1 MIGGTTTG
9 GGWQFWID
17 RGGTFTDVVARRP
30 DGGGLVTHKLLS
42 DNPEHYRDAAIQGI
56 REVLGLAPGEP
67 IRGVDAVKMGTT
79 VATNALLERKGDRTV
94 LVVNRGFRDALRI
107 GYQTRPRLFDLR
119 IVLPEMLY
127 ERVVEVDARVGAGGE
142 VLTPL
147 DPAPAEAGLR
157 AAYAD
162 GIRSVAIVLMHGYRY
177 PEHELVLGRL
187 ARAIGFTQVST
198 SYETSPLMKLV
209 GRGDTTVVD
218 AYLSPLLRRYIDQ
231 VAAELGEGAR
241 LMFMQSNGGL
251 TDARRFQGKDAI
263 LSGPAGG
270 IVGAVETAA
279 RAGRNR
285 IISFDMGGTS
295 TDVAHYD
302 GAYERA
308 FETLV
313 AGVRMRAPMMM
324 IHTVAA
330 GGGSILSFDG
340 ARYRVGPESAGADP
354 GPACYRRGGPLC
366 VTDCNVLLGKL
377 QPEFFPRM
385 FGPGQDEP
393 LDRETV
399 VAGFEALAAE
409 IGERTGGAGTAP
421 PAAEEVAEGFLRIAV
436 DNMANAIKS
445 ISVRRGYDVTGYTL
459 NCFGG
464 AGGQHACLV
473 ADALGMTRVMI
484 HPLAGVLSAYGMG
497 LADVRALR
505 DRAVEAR
512 LDGAGAEVL
521 DRVLDELGGEAR
533 AELAAQGIGEERIR
547 VLRRAHVRY
556 DGTDT
561 PDLVDAGDA
570 REMQTRF
577 EDAHRRRYGFVM
589 PEKGLVIE
597 AASVEA
603 IGSMEAS
610 GNPFAAGVEEGR
622 GGEAR
627 QGEPNPK
634 PEAER
639 GRGRE
644 RAGEPEPVARV
655 RAWLD
660 GKERDTPVY
669 RREALAPE
677 AALNGPAILLE
688 STATTVVEP
697 GWRASV
703 AASGDLF
710 LERIVP
716 LARESAAG
724 TDCDPVMLEV
734 FNNRFMSIAEQM
746 GLTLENTAYSVN
758 IKERLDFSCAL
769 FDPDGMLVAN
779 APHIPIHLG
788 SMGESVVTVAR
799 ENRGRMKPGDVFC
812 VNAPYNG
819 GTHLPDVTV
828 ITPVFDDG
836 EPAAAAGARADG
848 GAGASADAKA
858 EVEAAPGAPRILF
871 FVASRGHHADIGGSM
886 PGSMPPDARTVEEE
900 GILFDNFMLV
910 DGGGFLEAEL
920 RAHLGAG
927 RWPARNPDHNVAD
940 LKAQI
945 AAGAKGI
952 QEVRRMIDEFGLDVV
967 HAYMKHVQDNAEEQ
981 VRRVI
986 DVMRDGE
993 FDLPM
998 DIGSRIRVRITF
1010 DTAKR
1015 AATVDFTGTSE
1026 QLPNNFNA
1034 PSAVARSAVLYVFR
1048 CLVEDDI
1055 PLNEGCLKPIR
1066 IVIPED
1072 SMLAPKYPAAVAAGN
1087 VETSQALVD
1096 ALFGALAVAAES
1108 QGTMNNI
1115 LFGNERH
1122 QYYETVC
1129 GGAGA
1134 GPGYDGTSAV
1144 HTHMTNTRLTDPE
1157 ILEWR
1162 YPVVLESFGV
1172 NRGSGGAGRWR
1183 GGDGTV
1189 RRIRFLEAMDLTVL
1203 SQHRIIAPYGL
1214 AGGEAGRC
1222 GCNWVERT
1230 DGTVDE
1236 MTGQDHRRVGP
1247 GDVFVLETPSGG
1259 GYGPPLPPNSG

>member
-1 MIGGTTTG
+1 MSDGMT
-9 GGWQFWID
+9 GWQFWID

-30 DGGGLVTHKLLS
+30 DGALLTHKLLS
-42 DNPEHYRDAAIQGI
+42 ESPEHYRDAAIQGI
-56 REVLGLAPGEP
+56 RELLGVAPSAL
-67 IRGVDAVKMGTT
+67 ITGVDTVKMGTT
-79 VATNALLERKGDRTV
+79 VATNALLERKGDRTL

-107 GYQTRPRLFDLR
+107 GYQTRPHLFDLR
-119 IVLPEMLY
+119 ITLPEMLY
-127 ERVVEVDARVGAGGE
+127 ERVAEVDGRVAANGE
-142 VLTPL
+142 VLVPL
-147 DPAPAEAGLR
+147 DQTAAEAALR
-157 AAYAD
+157 EAYAD
-162 GIRSVAIVLMHGYRY
+162 GIRSVAIVLMHGYRH
-177 PEHELVLGRL
+177 PEHELALARL
-187 ARAIGFTQVST
+187 ARATGFTQVST

-209 GRGDTTVVD
+209 GRGDTTVAD
-218 AYLSPLLRRYIDQ
+218 AYLSPLLRRYIDR
-231 VAAELGEGAR
+231 VADELGEGVR

-251 TDARRFQGKDAI
+251 TDARLFQGKDAI

-270 IVGAVETAA
+270 IVGAAETAA
-279 RAGRNR
+279 RAGYGR
-285 IISFDMGGTS
+285 IVSFDMGGTS

-302 GAYERA
+302 GVYERA
-308 FETLV
+308 FETVV

-330 GGGSILSFDG
+330 GGGSICSFDG

-377 QPEFFPRM
+377 QPEFFPRV
-385 FGPGQDEP
+385 FGPSQDEP
-393 LDRETV
+393 LDHCV
-399 VAGFEALAAE
+399 VAGKFAALADE
-409 IGERTGGAGTAP
+409 IGERTDHRPAP
-421 PAAEEVAEGFLRIAV
+421 VEVAEGFLRIAV

-473 ADALGMTRVMI
+473 ADALGITRVMI
-484 HPLAGVLSAYGMG
+484 HPFAGVLSAYGMG

-505 DRAVEAR
+505 DRAVEVR
-512 LDGAGAEVL
+512 LDTEGAAALAEALDVLAGGAC
-521 DRVLDELGGEAR
+521 
-533 AELAAQGIGEERIR
+533 AELASQGITPERIA
-547 VLRRAHVRY
+547 VHRRAHVRY

-561 PDLVDAGDA
+561 PDLVEAGTSQ
-570 REMQTRF
+570 EMKARF
-577 EDAHRRRYGFVM
+577 EDAHRRRYGFLM
-589 PEKGLVIE
+589 PEKALIIE

-603 IGSMEAS
+603 VGAVEEAP
-610 GNPFAAGVEEGR
+610 NPFATR
-622 GGEAR
+622 TGGGHRPSEL
-627 QGEPNPK
+627 K
-634 PEAER
+634 
-639 GRGRE
+639 
-644 RAGEPEPVARV
+644 PVATV
-655 RAWLD
+655 AVHV
-660 GKERDTPVY
+660 GGAEHETPLF
-669 RREALAPE
+669 RREAIESGDAVD
-677 AALNGPAILLE
+677 GPAIILE
-688 STATTVVEP
+688 STTTTVVEP
-697 GWRASV
+697 SWRAHL
-703 AASGDLF
+703 AASGDLI
-710 LERIVP
+710 LDRVVA
-716 LARESAAG
+716 LARESAVG

-769 FDPDGMLVAN
+769 FDPEGMLVAN

-788 SMGESVVTVAR
+788 SMSESIRTVIR

-819 GTHLPDVTV
+819 GTHLPDVTA

-836 EPAAAAGARADG
+836 GAGGACDAAAG
-848 GAGASADAKA
+848 
-858 EVEAAPGAPRILF
+858 ERILF

-910 DGGGFLEAEL
+910 DGGRFLETEL

-927 RWPARNPDHNVAD
+927 RWPARNPDQNVAD

-952 QEVRRMIDEFGLDVV
+952 QEVRRMIGDFGLDVV
-967 HAYMKHVQDNAEEQ
+967 HAYMKHVQNNAEEQ

-986 DVMRDGE
+986 DVLRDGE
-993 FDLPM
+993 FELPM
-998 DIGSRIRVRITF
+998 DDGSVIRVRITF
-1010 DTAKR
+1010 DKAR
-1015 AATVDFTGTSE
+1015 REATVDFTGTSP
-1026 QLPNNFNA
+1026 QRPNNFNA

-1087 VETSQALVD
+1087 VETSQAITD
-1096 ALFGALAVAAES
+1096 ALFGALEVAAES

-1115 LFGNERH
+1115 LFGNDRH

-1134 GPGYDGTSAV
+1134 GPGYHGTSAV

-1183 GGDGTV
+1183 GGDGTL
-1189 RRIRFLEAMDLTVL
+1189 RRIRFLEEMELTVL
-1203 SQHRIIAPYGL
+1203 SHHRIIAPYPDF
-1214 AGGEAGRC
+1214 A
-1222 GCNWVERT
+1222 
-1230 DGTVDE
+1230 
-1236 MTGQDHRRVGP
+1236 
-1247 GDVFVLETPSGG
+1247 
-1259 GYGPPLPPNSG
+1259 NSA

>member
-1 MIGGTTTG
+1 MTGRTTTTSG

-30 DGGGLVTHKLLS
+30 DGGLVTHKLLS
-42 DNPEHYRDAAIQGI
+42 DNPEHYRDAAIQGV

-67 IRGVDAVKMGTT
+67 VRGVEAVKMGTT
-79 VATNALLERKGDRTV
+79 VATNALLERNGDRTL

-119 IVLPEMLY
+119 IALPEMLY

-142 VLTPL
+142 VIAPL
-147 DPAPAEAGLR
+147 DPERAEEALR
-157 AAYAD
+157 AAFAD

-177 PEHELVLGRL
+177 PEHELALARL
-187 ARAIGFTQVST
+187 ARAVGFDQVST

-218 AYLSPLLRRYIDQ
+218 AYLSPLLRRYVER
-231 VAAELGEGAR
+231 VAAELGEGVR

-279 RAGRNR
+279 RAGRER

-308 FETLV
+308 FETMV

-340 ARYRVGPESAGADP
+340 ARYRVGPGSAGADP

-377 QPEFFPRM
+377 QPEFFPRV

-393 LDRETV
+393 LDRGAVE
-399 VAGFEALAAE
+399 AGFEALAAE
-409 IGERTGGAGTAP
+409 VAASPAGAGRPAP
-421 PAAEEVAEGFLRIAV
+421 SSVEVAEGFLRIAV

-473 ADALGMTRVMI
+473 ADALGMTRIMI
-484 HPLAGVLSAYGMG
+484 HPFAGVLSAYGMG

-505 DRAVEAR
+505 DRAVEAP
-512 LDGAGAEVL
+512 LDDAGAAALGQVL
-521 DRVLDELGGEAR
+521 DALADEAR
-533 AELAAQGIGEERIR
+533 AELAAQGIGEARIR

-561 PDLVDAGDA
+561 PDLVEAGDA
-570 REMQTRF
+570 REMKARF
-577 EDAHRRRYGFVM
+577 EDAHRRRYGFTM
-589 PEKGLVIE
+589 PGKALVIE

-603 IGSMEAS
+603 IGSTRAGGSTGAGGEAPGADGSGSMGAS
-610 GNPFAAGVEEGR
+610 GGPATKEGR
-622 GGEAR
+622 GG
-627 QGEPNPK
+627 
-634 PEAER
+634 PEADP
-639 GRGRE
+639 
-644 RAGEPEPVARV
+644 RAEPAARV

-660 GKERDTPVY
+660 GRERETPVY
-669 RREALAPE
+669 RREALDAG
-677 AALNGPAILLE
+677 AALDGPAIVLE

-697 GWRASV
+697 GWRATL
-703 AASGDLF
+703 AAGGDLV
-710 LERIVP
+710 LERTVP

-746 GLTLENTAYSVN
+746 GLTLENTALSVN

-788 SMGESVVTVAR
+788 SMSESVRTVAR

-828 ITPVFDDG
+828 ITPVFEERGSPG
-836 EPAAAAGARADG
+836 EDAAA
-848 GAGASADAKA
+848 
-858 EVEAAPGAPRILF
+858 APRILF
-871 FVASRGHHADIGGSM
+871 FVASRGHHADIGGST

-900 GILFDNFMLV
+900 GILFDNFTLV
-910 DGGGFLEAEL
+910 DGGRFLEAEL

-927 RWPARNPDHNVAD
+927 RWPARDPDQNVAD

-952 QEVRRMIDEFGLDVV
+952 REVRRMIGDFGLDVV

-998 DIGSRIRVRITF
+998 DVGSRIRVRVAF
-1010 DTAKR
+1010 DKARR
-1015 AATVDFTGTSE
+1015 AATVDFTGTSG

-1066 IVIPED
+1066 IVIPEG

-1096 ALFGALAVAAES
+1096 ALFGALGVAAES
-1108 QGTMNNI
+1108 QGTMNNV
-1115 LFGNERH
+1115 LFGNERR

-1134 GPGYDGTSAV
+1134 GPDYDGASAV

-1172 NRGSGGAGRWR
+1172 DRGSGGAGRRR
-1183 GGDGTV
+1183 GGDGAR

-1203 SQHRIIAPYGL
+1203 SQHRIVAPYGL
-1214 AGGEAGRC
+1214 AGGADGRR
-1222 GCNWVERT
+1222 GRNWVERA

-1236 MTGQDHRRVGP
+1236 MSGQDQRRVGV

-1259 GYGPPLPPNSG
+1259 GYGPPPPAAGAA

>member
-1 MIGGTTTG
+1 MTGGTTTG
-9 GGWQFWID
+9 GRWQFWID

-127 ERVVEVDARVGAGGE
+127 ERVVEVDARIGAGGE
-142 VLTPL
+142 ILTPL

-177 PEHELVLGRL
+177 PEHELALSRL
-187 ARAIGFTQVST
+187 AREIGFTQVST

-218 AYLSPLLRRYIDQ
+218 AYLSPLLRRYIDE

-279 RAGRNR
+279 RAGRER

-409 IGERTGGAGTAP
+409 IGERTGVAGTP
-421 PAAEEVAEGFLRIAV
+421 PSAAEEVAEGFLRIAV

-505 DRAVEAR
+505 DRAVEVR
-512 LDGAGAEVL
+512 LDSAGAEVL
-521 DRVLDELGGEAR
+521 DRVLDELAAEAR

-547 VLRRAHVRY
+547 ILRRAHVRY

-627 QGEPNPK
+627 QGESNPK

-639 GRGRE
+639 GRE
-644 RAGEPEPVARV
+644 RAGEPERNGDGSV
-655 RAWLD
+655 RASRRRNGD
-660 GKERDTPVY
+660 GSV
-669 RREALAPE
+669 
-677 AALNGPAILLE
+677 
-688 STATTVVEP
+688 
-697 GWRASV
+697 RA
-703 AASGDLF
+703 
-710 LERIVP
+710 R
-716 LARESAAG
+716 
-724 TDCDPVMLEV
+724 
-734 FNNRFMSIAEQM
+734 AE
-746 GLTLENTAYSVN
+746 
-758 IKERLDFSCAL
+758 
-769 FDPDGMLVAN
+769 
-779 APHIPIHLG
+779 
-788 SMGESVVTVAR
+788 
-799 ENRGRMKPGDVFC
+799 RGR
-812 VNAPYNG
+812 
-819 GTHLPDVTV
+819 
-828 ITPVFDDG
+828 
-836 EPAAAAGARADG
+836 ER
-848 GAGASADAKA
+848 GAS
-858 EVEAAPGAPRILF
+858 R
-871 FVASRGHHADIGGSM
+871 SRWRRSG
-886 PGSMPPDARTVEEE
+886 PGSMARSAIRRSIGARHWPRRRHWTVRPSSSNPLRPPWWSPA
-900 GILFDNFMLV
+900 
-910 DGGGFLEAEL
+910 GG
-920 RAHLGAG
+920 RAS
-927 RWPARNPDHNVAD
+927 P
-940 LKAQI
+940 
-945 AAGAKGI
+945 
-952 QEVRRMIDEFGLDVV
+952 
-967 HAYMKHVQDNAEEQ
+967 
-981 VRRVI
+981 
-986 DVMRDGE
+986 
-993 FDLPM
+993 
-998 DIGSRIRVRITF
+998 
-1010 DTAKR
+1010 R
-1015 AATVDFTGTSE
+1015 AATSSSSGSFPSPANRPPAPIATRSCSKCSTTASCPSPSRWGSPSRTPPTRSTSR
-1026 QLPNNFNA
+1026 
-1034 PSAVARSAVLYVFR
+1034 SGSTSRARSSTRTACSSPTHR
-1048 CLVEDDI
+1048 
-1055 PLNEGCLKPIR
+1055 
-1066 IVIPED
+1066 
-1072 SMLAPKYPAAVAAGN
+1072 
-1087 VETSQALVD
+1087 TSP
-1096 ALFGALAVAAES
+1096 S
-1108 QGTMNNI
+1108 
-1115 LFGNERH
+1115 
-1122 QYYETVC
+1122 
-1129 GGAGA
+1129 
-1134 GPGYDGTSAV
+1134 TSARWGRV
-1144 HTHMTNTRLTDPE
+1144 WSR
-1157 ILEWR
+1157 
-1162 YPVVLESFGV
+1162 S
-1172 NRGSGGAGRWR
+1172 RGRT
-1183 GGDGTV
+1183 GDG
-1189 RRIRFLEAMDLTVL
+1189 
-1203 SQHRIIAPYGL
+1203 
-1214 AGGEAGRC
+1214 
-1222 GCNWVERT
+1222 
-1230 DGTVDE
+1230 
-1236 MTGQDHRRVGP
+1236 
-1247 GDVFVLETPSGG
+1247 
-1259 GYGPPLPPNSG
+1259 

>member
-1 MIGGTTTG
+1 MNGGAT
-9 GGWQFWID
+9 GWQFWID

-30 DGGGLVTHKLLS
+30 DGGLVTRKLLS
-42 DNPEHYRDAAIQGI
+42 DNSEHYRDAAIQGI
-56 REVLGLAPGEP
+56 RELLGIPPGAPVKN
-67 IRGVDAVKMGTT
+67 VDSVKMGTT
-79 VATNALLERKGDRTV
+79 VATNALLERKGDRTL

-107 GYQTRPRLFDLR
+107 GYQTRPDLFDLR
-119 IVLPEMLY
+119 ITLPEMLY
-127 ERVVEVDARVGAGGE
+127 ERVAEVDGRVAANGE
-142 VLTPL
+142 ILAPL
-147 DPAPAEAGLR
+147 DMSGAEAVLR
-157 AAYAD
+157 EAYED
-162 GIRSVAIVLMHGYRY
+162 GIRSVAIVLMHGYRH
-177 PEHELVLGRL
+177 PEHELALGRL
-187 ARAIGFTQVST
+187 ARDIGFVQVST

-209 GRGDTTVVD
+209 GRGDTTVAD
-218 AYLSPLLRRYIDQ
+218 AYLSPLLRRYIDR
-231 VAAELGEGAR
+231 VADELGEGVR

-251 TDARRFQGKDAI
+251 TDARLFQGKDAV

-270 IVGAVETAA
+270 IVGAAETAA
-279 RAGRNR
+279 HAGYGR

-308 FETLV
+308 FETVV

-330 GGGSILSFDG
+330 GGGSICSFDG

-354 GPACYRRGGPLC
+354 GPTCYRRGGPLC

-377 QPEFFPRM
+377 QPEFFPRV
-385 FGPGQDEP
+385 FGPHQDEP
-393 LDRETV
+393 LDREA
-399 VAGFEALAAE
+399 VAAKFAALAGE
-409 IGERTGGAGTAP
+409 IGERTGRRPAP
-421 PAAEEVAEGFLRIAV
+421 VEVAEGFLRIAV

-473 ADALGMTRVMI
+473 ADALGITRVMI

-505 DRAVEAR
+505 DRAVEVR
-512 LDGAGAEVL
+512 LDTDGSAALHEAL
-521 DRVLDELGGEAR
+521 DTLAGEAR
-533 AELAAQGIGEERIR
+533 AELAGQGIGLERI
-547 VLRRAHVRY
+547 VVHRRAHVRY
-556 DGTDT
+556 EGTDT
-561 PDLVDAGDA
+561 PDLVDAGTA
-570 REMQTRF
+570 PEMKIRF

-589 PEKGLVIE
+589 PEKALVIE

-603 IGSMEAS
+603 VGAMEEAS
-610 GNPFAAGVEEGR
+610 NPFAVHAG
-622 GGEAR
+622 GGG
-627 QGEPNPK
+627 QPVQ
-634 PEAER
+634 
-639 GRGRE
+639 
-644 RAGEPEPVARV
+644 PEPVTRTGVHVA
-655 RAWLD
+655 
-660 GKERDTPVY
+660 GTEHDTPVF
-669 RREALAPE
+669 RRETFATGDAVD
-677 AALNGPAILLE
+677 GPAIVLE

-697 GWRASV
+697 GWRAHL
-703 AASGDLF
+703 AASGDLV
-710 LERIVP
+710 LERVVP
-716 LARESAAG
+716 LARESAVG
-724 TDCDPVMLEV
+724 TDCDPIMLEV

-758 IKERLDFSCAL
+758 IKERLDFSCAI
-769 FDPDGMLVAN
+769 FDPEGMLVAN

-788 SMGESVVTVAR
+788 SMSESIRTVIR
-799 ENRGRMKPGDVFC
+799 ENAGRMKPGDVFC

-836 EPAAAAGARADG
+836 GAD
-848 GAGASADAKA
+848 
-858 EVEAAPGAPRILF
+858 EAPGAPANGDSCPGADHRILF
-871 FVASRGHHADIGGSM
+871 FVASRGHHADIGGSI

-910 DGGGFLEAEL
+910 DGGRFLEAEL
-920 RAHLGAG
+920 RAHLGSG
-927 RWPARNPDHNVAD
+927 RWPARNPDQNVAD

-945 AAGAKGI
+945 AAGEKGI
-952 QEVRRMIDEFGLDVV
+952 QEVRRMIADFGLDVV

-986 DVMRDGE
+986 DVMRDGAFE
-993 FDLPM
+993 LPM
-998 DIGSRIRVRITF
+998 DDGSVIRVRIAF
-1010 DTAKR
+1010 DKAR
-1015 AATVDFTGTSE
+1015 REATVDFTGTSP
-1026 QLPNNFNA
+1026 QRPNNFNA

-1048 CLVEDDI
+1048 CLVEDAI
-1055 PLNEGCLKPIR
+1055 PLNEGCLKPIN

-1087 VETSQALVD
+1087 VETSQAITD
-1096 ALFGALAVAAES
+1096 ALFGALGVAAES

-1115 LFGNERH
+1115 LFGNDRH

-1134 GPGYDGTSAV
+1134 GPGYHGTSAV

-1183 GGDGTV
+1183 GGDGTL
-1189 RRIRFLEAMDLTVL
+1189 RRIRFLEEMELTVL
-1203 SQHRIIAPYGL
+1203 SHHRIIAPYGL
-1214 AGGEAGRC
+1214 AGGAPGRC
-1222 GCNWVERT
+1222 GRNWVERAC
-1230 DGTVDE
+1230 GVVHE
-1236 MTGQDHRRVGP
+1236 MGGQDHCPVGP

-1259 GYGPPLPPNSG
+1259 GYGSQAESAIESVEL

>member
-1 MIGGTTTG
+1 M
-9 GGWQFWID
+9 
-17 RGGTFTDVVARRP
+17 
-30 DGGGLVTHKLLS
+30 
-42 DNPEHYRDAAIQGI
+42 
-56 REVLGLAPGEP
+56 
-67 IRGVDAVKMGTT
+67 
-79 VATNALLERKGDRTV
+79 
-94 LVVNRGFRDALRI
+94 
-107 GYQTRPRLFDLR
+107 
-119 IVLPEMLY
+119 
-127 ERVVEVDARVGAGGE
+127 
-142 VLTPL
+142 
-147 DPAPAEAGLR
+147 
-157 AAYAD
+157 
-162 GIRSVAIVLMHGYRY
+162 
-177 PEHELVLGRL
+177 
-187 ARAIGFTQVST
+187 
-198 SYETSPLMKLV
+198 
-209 GRGDTTVVD
+209 
-218 AYLSPLLRRYIDQ
+218 
-231 VAAELGEGAR
+231 
-241 LMFMQSNGGL
+241 
-251 TDARRFQGKDAI
+251 
-263 LSGPAGG
+263 
-270 IVGAVETAA
+270 
-279 RAGRNR
+279 
-285 IISFDMGGTS
+285 
-295 TDVAHYD
+295 
-302 GAYERA
+302 
-308 FETLV
+308 
-313 AGVRMRAPMMM
+313 AGVRMRAPMMQ

-377 QPEFFPRM
+377 QPAFFPRV

-393 LDRETV
+393 LDRDAV
-399 VAGFEALAAE
+399 AAGFEVLAAE
-409 IGERTGGAGTAP
+409 IAASPAGEGRPAP
-421 PAAEEVAEGFLRIAV
+421 SAVEVAEGFLRIAV

-484 HPLAGVLSAYGMG
+484 HPFAGVLSAYGMG

-505 DRAVEAR
+505 DRAVETP
-512 LDGAGAEVL
+512 LDEAGAEVL
-521 DRVLDELGGEAR
+521 GRVLDDLADETR

-561 PDLVDAGDA
+561 ADLVDAGGAD
-570 REMQTRF
+570 EMKARF
-577 EDAHRRRYGFVM
+577 EDAHRRRYGFIM
-589 PEKGLVIE
+589 PWKALVIE
-597 AASVEA
+597 AASIEA
-603 IGSMEAS
+603 IGSVEAG
-610 GNPFAAGVEEGR
+610 GNPFTTPDEWKGN
-622 GGEAR
+622 GGD
-627 QGEPNPK
+627 GEDGTAPP
-634 PEAER
+634 
-639 GRGRE
+639 
-644 RAGEPEPVARV
+644 PEPVARAG
-655 RAWLD
+655 AWF
-660 GKERDTPVY
+660 GGEERETPIY
-669 RREALAPE
+669 RREALA
-677 AALNGPAILLE
+677 AGAVLDGPAVVLE

-697 GWRASV
+697 GWRAAL
-703 AASGDLF
+703 AASGDLL
-710 LERIVP
+710 LERVVP
-716 LARESAAG
+716 LPRESAAG

-746 GLTLENTAYSVN
+746 GLTLENTALSVN

-828 ITPVFDDG
+828 ITPVFDEG
-836 EPAAAAGARADG
+836 
-848 GAGASADAKA
+848 
-858 EVEAAPGAPRILF
+858 AAPGVPRILF

-900 GILFDNFMLV
+900 GALFDNFMLV
-910 DGGGFLEAEL
+910 DGGRFLEDEL

-927 RWPARNPDHNVAD
+927 RWPARNPDQNVAD

-998 DIGSRIRVRITF
+998 DVGSRIRVRITF
-1010 DTAKR
+1010 DKARR
-1015 AATVDFTGTSE
+1015 AATVDFTGTSG

-1096 ALFGALAVAAES
+1096 ALFGALGVAAES

-1144 HTHMTNTRLTDPE
+1144 HTNMTNTRLTDPE

-1162 YPVVLESFGV
+1162 YPVVLESFGI

-1183 GGDGTV
+1183 GGDGSV

-1203 SQHRIIAPYGL
+1203 SQHRIVAPYGL
-1214 AGGEAGRC
+1214 AGGEDGRC
-1222 GCNWVERT
+1222 GRNWVERT
-1230 DGTVDE
+1230 DGTRDE
-1236 MTGQDHRRVGP
+1236 MTGQDHRRVAA

-1259 GYGPPLPPNSG
+1259 GYGPLPLRPVNRVPAQRGNLTRFRREGVEMPR

>member
-1 MIGGTTTG
+1 MSGGTTTG

-30 DGGGLVTHKLLS
+30 DRSLVTHKLLS

-67 IRGVDAVKMGTT
+67 IRGIEAVKMGTT
-79 VATNALLERKGDRTV
+79 VATNALLERKGDRTL
-94 LVVNRGFRDALRI
+94 LVVNQGFRDALRI

-119 IVLPEMLY
+119 IALPEMLY
-127 ERVVEVDARVGAGGE
+127 ERVVEVDARVGYDGE
-142 VLTPL
+142 VLASL
-147 DPAPAEAGLR
+147 DLAAARNELR
-157 AAYAD
+157 AAHAS
-162 GIRSVAIVLMHGYRY
+162 GIRSVAIVLMHGYRH
-177 PEHELVLGRL
+177 PEHELQLGRL
-187 ARAIGFTQVST
+187 AREVGFTQVST

-251 TDARRFQGKDAI
+251 TDAGRFQGKDAI

-279 RAGRNR
+279 RAGHGR

-330 GGGSILSFDG
+330 GGGSVLSFDG
-340 ARYRVGPESAGADP
+340 ARYRVGPGSAGADP

-377 QPEFFPRM
+377 QPEFFPKI

-393 LDRETV
+393 LDREAV
-399 VAGFEALAAE
+399 VARFEALAAE
-409 IGERTGGAGTAP
+409 IGARSGGADRSG
-421 PAAEEVAEGFLRIAV
+421 PAVEEVAEGFLRIAV

-459 NCFGG
+459 SCFGG

-473 ADALGMTRVMI
+473 ADALGMTRVLI

-497 LADVRALR
+497 LADVRALL

-512 LDGAGAEVL
+512 LDDGAATVL
-521 DRVLDELGGEAR
+521 GRVLDELAGEAC
-533 AELAAQGIGEERIR
+533 AELAGQGIGREHIR

-561 PDLVDAGDA
+561 PDLVEAGSA
-570 REMQTRF
+570 AQMKARF
-577 EDAHRRRYGFVM
+577 EEAHRRRYGFVM
-589 PEKGLVIE
+589 PEKPLVIE

-603 IGSMEAS
+603 IGSMEEA
-610 GNPFAAGVEEGR
+610 GNPFAAGATNGPDRGAVAAGGR
-622 GGEAR
+622 
-627 QGEPNPK
+627 
-634 PEAER
+634 
-639 GRGRE
+639 
-644 RAGEPEPVARV
+644 PEPVARV
-655 RAWLD
+655 RAWY
-660 GKERDTPVY
+660 GGEPRETPVY
-669 RREALAPE
+669 RRDALTPGGTVD
-677 AALNGPAILLE
+677 GPAILLE

-697 GWRASV
+697 GWCAEI
-703 AASGDLF
+703 AASGDLV
-710 LERIVP
+710 LERVVP

-746 GLTLENTAYSVN
+746 GLTLENTAHSVN

-788 SMGESVVTVAR
+788 SMSESVRTVAR

-828 ITPVFDDG
+828 ITPVFDVEASG
-836 EPAAAAGARADG
+836 GQASAAAD
-848 GAGASADAKA
+848 AS
-858 EVEAAPGAPRILF
+858 PRILF

-886 PGSMPPDARTVEEE
+886 PGSMPPDATTVEEE

-910 DGGGFLEAEL
+910 DAGRFLEAEL

-927 RWPARNPDHNVAD
+927 RWPARNPDQNVAD

-945 AAGAKGI
+945 AAGEKGI

-998 DIGSRIRVRITF
+998 DVGSRIRVRITF
-1010 DTAKR
+1010 DKAR
-1015 AATVDFTGTSE
+1015 REATIDFTGTSA
-1026 QLPNNFNA
+1026 QMPNNFNA

-1087 VETSQALVD
+1087 VETSQAITD
-1096 ALFGALAVAAES
+1096 ALFGALGVAAES
-1108 QGTMNNI
+1108 QGTMNNV
-1115 LFGNERH
+1115 LFGNRRH

-1162 YPVVLESFGV
+1162 YPVVLESFEV

-1189 RRIRFLEAMDLTVL
+1189 RRIRFREPMDLTVL
-1203 SQHRIIAPYGL
+1203 SQHRIVPPYGL
-1214 AGGEAGRC
+1214 AGGRPGRC
-1222 GCNWVERT
+1222 GRNWVERT

-1236 MTGQDHRRVGP
+1236 MTGQDHRWVTP

-1259 GYGPPLPPNSG
+1259 GYGPPPRGAGGE

>member
-1 MIGGTTTG
+1 MNRGTN
-9 GGWQFWID
+9 GWQFWID

-30 DGGGLVTHKLLS
+30 DGVLVTRKLLS

-56 REVLGLAPGEP
+56 RDLLGIAPGAP
-67 IRGVDAVKMGTT
+67 DTGVDSVKMGTT
-79 VATNALLERKGDRTV
+79 VATNALLERKGDRTL

-107 GYQTRPRLFDLR
+107 GYQTRPHLFDLR
-119 IVLPEMLY
+119 ITLPEMLY
-127 ERVVEVDARVGAGGE
+127 ERVAEVDARMAADGT
-142 VLTPL
+142 VLVPL
-147 DPAPAEAGLR
+147 DLAGAEAAMR
-157 AAYAD
+157 EAYED
-162 GIRSVAIVLMHGYRY
+162 GIRSVAIVLMQGYRH
-177 PEHELVLGRL
+177 PEHELALARL
-187 ARAIGFTQVST
+187 ARDIGFDQVST
-198 SYETSPLMKLV
+198 GYETSPLMKLV
-209 GRGDTTVVD
+209 GRGDTTVAD
-218 AYLSPLLRRYIDQ
+218 AYLSPLLRRYIDR
-231 VAAELGEGAR
+231 VADDLGESVR

-251 TDARRFQGKDAI
+251 TDARLFQGKDAI

-270 IVGAVETAA
+270 IVGAAETAA
-279 RAGRNR
+279 HAGYGR

-308 FETLV
+308 FETVV

-330 GGGSILSFDG
+330 GGGSVCSFDG

-354 GPACYRRGGPLC
+354 GPACYRRDGPLC

-377 QPEFFPRM
+377 QSEFFPRV
-385 FGPGQDEP
+385 FGPNQDEP
-393 LDRETV
+393 LDRDA
-399 VAGFEALAAE
+399 VASKFAALADE
-409 IGERTGGAGTAP
+409 IGERTGRRPAP
-421 PAAEEVAEGFLRIAV
+421 VDVAEGFLRIAV
-436 DNMANAIKS
+436 DSMANAIKS

-473 ADALGMTRVMI
+473 ADALGITRVMI
-484 HPLAGVLSAYGMG
+484 HPFSGVLSAYGMG

-505 DRAVEAR
+505 DRAVETR
-512 LDGAGAEVL
+512 LDTQGAAALEEAL
-521 DRVLDELGGEAR
+521 DTLAGEAR
-533 AELAAQGIGEERIR
+533 AELEDQGIAPERI
-547 VLRRAHVRY
+547 VVHRRAHVRY
-556 DGTDT
+556 EGTDT
-561 PDLVDAGDA
+561 PDLVEAGTA
-570 REMQTRF
+570 AQMKARF

-589 PEKGLVIE
+589 AEKALVIE

-603 IGSMEAS
+603 VGAMEEAS
-610 GNPFAAGVEEGR
+610 NPFTVPAGGGRHAA
-622 GGEAR
+622 
-627 QGEPNPK
+627 
-634 PEAER
+634 
-639 GRGRE
+639 
-644 RAGEPEPVARV
+644 PEPLAKAAVHLA
-655 RAWLD
+655 
-660 GKERDTPVY
+660 GMEHDTPVL
-669 RREALAPE
+669 RREAFATGD
-677 AALNGPAILLE
+677 AVDGPAIILE

-697 GWRASV
+697 GWRARL
-703 AASGDLF
+703 AASGDLV
-710 LERIVP
+710 LERVVA
-716 LARESAAG
+716 LARQSAVG

-758 IKERLDFSCAL
+758 IKERLDFSCAI
-769 FDPDGMLVAN
+769 FDPEGMLVAN

-788 SMGESVVTVAR
+788 SMSESIRTVIR
-799 ENRGRMKPGDVFC
+799 ENAGRMKPGDVFC

-836 EPAAAAGARADG
+836 AGDGAASASRAGGDCTPADRDP
-848 GAGASADAKA
+848 GASTDGPEGPSPAKA
-858 EVEAAPGAPRILF
+858 PRAPGDRRILF

-886 PGSMPPDARTVEEE
+886 PGSMPPDATTVEEE

-910 DGGGFLEAEL
+910 DGGRFLEREL
-920 RAHLGAG
+920 RAHLGSG
-927 RWPARNPDHNVAD
+927 RWPARNPDQNVAD

-952 QEVRRMIDEFGLDVV
+952 QEVRRMIGDFGLDVV

-993 FDLPM
+993 FELPM
-998 DIGSRIRVRITF
+998 DDGSTIRVRITF
-1010 DTAKR
+1010 DKAR
-1015 AATVDFTGTSE
+1015 REATVDFTGTSA
-1026 QLPNNFNA
+1026 QRPNNFNA

-1048 CLVEDDI
+1048 CLVEDAI

-1087 VETSQALVD
+1087 VETSQAITD
-1096 ALFGALAVAAES
+1096 ALFGALGVAAES

-1115 LFGNERH
+1115 LFGNDRH

-1134 GPGYDGTSAV
+1134 GPGYHGTSAV

-1183 GGDGTV
+1183 GGDGTL
-1189 RRIRFLEAMDLTVL
+1189 RRIRFLEEMELTVL
-1203 SQHRIIAPYGL
+1203 SQHRLIAPYGL
-1214 AGGEAGRC
+1214 AGGGPGRC
-1222 GCNWVERT
+1222 GRNWVERAC
-1230 DGTVDE
+1230 GAVHE
-1236 MTGQDHRRVGP
+1236 MRGQDHCTVEP

-1259 GYGPPLPPNSG
+1259 GYGSPAEIEGDSGEQ

>member
-1 MIGGTTTG
+1 MNGGTT
-9 GGWQFWID
+9 GWQFWID

-30 DGGGLVTHKLLS
+30 DGALRTCKLLS
-42 DNPEHYRDAAIQGI
+42 ESPGQYRDAAIEGI
-56 REVLGLAPGEP
+56 RRLLGIAPGAP
-67 IRGVDAVKMGTT
+67 IRGVETVKMGTT
-79 VATNALLERKGDRTV
+79 VATNALLERKGDRTL

-107 GYQTRPRLFDLR
+107 GYQTRPHLFDLR
-119 IVLPEMLY
+119 IALPEMLY
-127 ERVVEVDARVGAGGE
+127 ERVVEIDGRVAADGE
-142 VLTPL
+142 VLVPF
-147 DPAPAEAGLR
+147 DRAGAEAILR
-157 AAYAD
+157 EAHAD
-162 GIRSVAIVLMHGYRY
+162 GIRSVAIVLMHGYRH
-177 PEHELVLGRL
+177 PEHELALADL
-187 ARAIGFTQVST
+187 ARDIGFVQVST
-198 SYETSPLMKLV
+198 GFETSPLMKLV
-209 GRGDTTVVD
+209 GRGDTTVAD

-231 VAAELGEGAR
+231 VAGELGEGTR

-251 TDARRFQGKDAI
+251 TDARLFQGKDAI

-279 RAGRNR
+279 RAGRER

-308 FETLV
+308 FETVV

-330 GGGSILSFDG
+330 GGGSICSFDG

-377 QPEFFPRM
+377 QPEFFPRV
-385 FGPGQDEP
+385 FGASQDEP
-393 LDRETV
+393 LDRDAVEEKF
-399 VAGFEALAAE
+399 AALADR
-409 IGERTGGAGTAP
+409 IGARTGRRPAP
-421 PAAEEVAEGFLRIAV
+421 VEVADGFLRVAV

-445 ISVRRGYDVTGYTL
+445 ISVRRGHDVTGYTM

-473 ADALGMTRVMI
+473 ADALGITRVMI

-512 LDGAGAEVL
+512 LDHQGVGVL
-521 DRVLDELGGEAR
+521 HDALDELGAEVR
-533 AELAAQGIGEERIR
+533 AELTGQGIAPERIDIH
-547 VLRRAHVRY
+547 RRAHVRY
-556 DGTDT
+556 EGTDT
-561 PDLVDAGDA
+561 PDLVEAGTA
-570 REMQTRF
+570 AEMKRRF
-577 EDAHRRRYGFVM
+577 EEVHRRRYGFVM
-589 PEKGLVIE
+589 PEKALIVE
-597 AASVEA
+597 AASAEAVGAVEP
-603 IGSMEAS
+603 AS
-610 GNPFAAGVEEGR
+610 NPFAAD
-622 GGEAR
+622 AA
-627 QGEPNPK
+627 
-634 PEAER
+634 AER
-639 GRGRE
+639 SRPG
-644 RAGEPEPVARV
+644 PEPVKRVTAHFDRTAR
-655 RAWLD
+655 A
-660 GKERDTPVY
+660 TPVH
-669 RREALAPE
+669 RREALAPGD
-677 AALNGPAILLE
+677 AVDGPAIILE

-697 GWRASV
+697 GWRARL
-703 AASGDLF
+703 AASGDLV
-710 LERIVP
+710 LERVVP
-716 LARESAAG
+716 LARESAVG

-734 FNNRFMSIAEQM
+734 FNNRFMSIAQQM

-769 FDPDGMLVAN
+769 FDPHGMLVAN

-788 SMGESVVTVAR
+788 SMSESVRTVIR
-799 ENRGRMKPGDVFC
+799 ENAGRMKPGDVFC

-828 ITPVFDDG
+828 ITPVFDD
-836 EPAAAAGARADG
+836 AGA
-848 GAGASADAKA
+848 
-858 EVEAAPGAPRILF
+858 RILF
-871 FVASRGHHADIGGSM
+871 FVASRGHHADIGGTV

-910 DGGGFLEAEL
+910 DGGRFLEPQL

-927 RWPARNPDHNVAD
+927 RWPARNPDQNVAD

-945 AAGAKGI
+945 AAGEKGI
-952 QEVRRMIDEFGLDVV
+952 REVRRMIGDFGLDVV
-967 HAYMKHVQDNAEEQ
+967 HAYMRHVQDNAEEQ
-981 VRRVI
+981 VRRVVE
-986 DVMRDGE
+986 VMRDGE
-993 FDLPM
+993 FELPM
-998 DIGSRIRVRITF
+998 DDGGVIRVRITF
-1010 DTAKR
+1010 DKERR
-1015 AATVDFTGTSE
+1015 AATVDFTGTSP
-1026 QLPNNFNA
+1026 QRPGNFNA

-1066 IVIPED
+1066 IVIPEN

-1087 VETSQALVD
+1087 VETSQAITD

-1115 LFGNERH
+1115 LFGNDRH

-1134 GPGYDGTSAV
+1134 GPGYHGTSAV

-1162 YPVVLESFGV
+1162 YPVVLESFGIH
-1172 NRGSGGAGRWR
+1172 RGSGGAGRWR

-1189 RRIRFLEAMDLTVL
+1189 RRIRFLEAMELTVL
-1203 SQHRIIAPYGL
+1203 AQHRLVAPYGL
-1214 AGGEAGRC
+1214 AGGEPGRC
-1222 GCNWVERT
+1222 GRNWVERV
-1230 DGTVDE
+1230 GGEVHA
-1236 MTGQDHRRVGP
+1236 MTGQDRCQVNP

-1259 GYGPPLPPNSG
+1259 GYGFPPDAGAPS